1 MFFRDFLN
9 SYMNKGIV
17 VVGEHSHATQ
27 CHATCT
33 YILFPREVM

>member
-9 SYMNKGIV
+9 SWMNKGIV
-17 VVGEHSHATQ
+17 VGEQSHATQ
-27 CHATCT
+27 CHATST